1 MNVDVAVNGPNYGAS
16 SVPSLWKLI
25 RSATREVKDPKTGK
39 TVYQQWQD
47 RAREQRNETDSD
59 YNDEAHISP
68 LGSGS
73 DYTPFLQHLGVPS
86 TDMGFGGDYGV
97 YHSAFDSFY
106 WMSHFG
112 DPDFVYHVAAARL
125 WGTMAMR
132 LANADGL
139 SLDYTDYANQIR
151 EYFNESLRLA
161 KVRKLESAVDE
172 KSMNDAIKNFADEAA
187 RVEKERQRLVIESE
201 KSPSSAA
208 KLRRLNDALIGVE
221 RSSIDDRGLNGR
233 PWYKHEIY
241 APGIFTG
248 YASQPLTDFRQA
260 IDDRNSTNMKEGL
273 ERIIAAIN
281 RATEVLKKARE

>member
-1 MNVDVAVNGPNYGAS
+1 M
-16 SVPSLWKLI
+16 PSLWKLI

-47 RAREQRNETDSD
+47 RAREQRNETDAD
-59 YNDEAHISP
+59 YNDEAHINP

-73 DYTPFLQHLGVPS
+73 DYTPFLQHLGIPS

-112 DPDFVYHVAAARL
+112 DPDFVYHVAAAQL

-201 KSPSSAA
+201 KSTSSAA
-208 KLRRLNDALIGVE
+208 RLRRLNDALIGVE
-221 RSSIDDRGLNGR
+221 RSFIDDRGLNGR